1 MRVVFLGASPLAI
14 KTAHLLSGE
23 GHDVIIIERNAEHIT
38 EVSEHLDCAFLHGDG
53 TRPDVLKE
61 VDPVQSD
68 ILYCITDHDQTNII
82 TSLVGKSLG
91 IKRVVTK
98 IEDEDYLPI
107 CEELGLSDTIV
118 PDRTVSK
125 YLVGLAKAVE
135 DE

>member
-1 MRVVFLGASPLAI
+1 MRVLFLGASSLAM
-14 KTAHLLSGE
+14 KTARVLSE
-23 GHDVIIIERNAEHIT
+23 AGHDVVIIERNAERIT
-38 EVSEHLDCAFLHGDG
+38 EANEHFDCAFLHGDG
-53 TRPDVLKE
+53 TRPDMLKE
-61 VDPVQSD
+61 ADPARSD

-82 TSLVGKSLG
+82 TSLVGKNLG

-125 YLVGLAKAVE
+125 YLVGLAKTME
-135 DE
+135 GD

>member
-1 MRVVFLGASPLAI
+1 MRVVFLGASSLSV
-14 KTAHLLSGE
+14 KTAHALSE
-23 GHDVIIIERNAEHIT
+23 AGHDVVIIERDAERIR

-61 VDPVQSD
+61 ADPAHSE
-68 ILYCITDHDQTNII
+68 ILYCITNNDQTNII

-91 IKRVVTK
+91 IRHVVTK

-125 YLVGLAKAVE
+125 YLLGLVKATAQE
-135 DE
+135 

>member
-1 MRVVFLGASPLAI
+1 MRVVFLGASPLAQ
-14 KTAHLLSGE
+14 KTALVLSE
-23 GHDVIIIERNAEHIT
+23 AGHDVVIIDRDAERIKEAT
-38 EVSEHLDCAFLHGDG
+38 EHLDCAFLLGDG

-61 VDPVQSD
+61 ANPGQSD
-68 ILYCITDHDQTNII
+68 ILYCITNHDQTNII

-107 CEELGLSDTIV
+107 CEELGLTDTIV

-125 YLVGLAKAVE
+125 YLVGLTKAPEE
-135 DE
+135 D